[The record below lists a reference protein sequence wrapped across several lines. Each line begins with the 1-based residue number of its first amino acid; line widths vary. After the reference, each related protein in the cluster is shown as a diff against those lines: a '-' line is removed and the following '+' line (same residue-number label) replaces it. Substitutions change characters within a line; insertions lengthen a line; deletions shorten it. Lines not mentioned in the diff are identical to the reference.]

1 MIATDSSS
9 LVAYFHGEAG
19 PDIEHIVAALTAGDL
34 VLPPVV
40 VTEILSDAKPNSL
53 LQPLIERIEMLPVTA
68 GYWERAGG
76 IRRQL
81 KRLGVKAKIADVLI
95 AQIAID
101 HNVALITRDMD
112 FRPFAKHCGLKLA

>member
-1 MIATDSSS
+1 
-9 LVAYFHGEAG
+9 
-19 PDIEHIVAALTAGDL
+19 
-34 VLPPVV
+34 

-112 FRPFAKHCGLKLA
+112 FRHFAKHCGLKLA